1 MYTVSAASVL
11 VIYVATI
18 LENIIVVCG
27 AVHHSVEFCVLI
39 MSGKIKIKKNW
50 NQENWNKIN
59 LEIRKLKSEKLKSGK
74 LCFGNEKNT

>member
-1 MYTVSAASVL
+1 MYTVSAATVL

-39 MSGKIKIKKNW
+39 ASG
-50 NQENWNKIN
+50 
-59 LEIRKLKSEKLKSGK
+59 KLKSGK
-74 LCFGNEKNT
+74 LKTGKLKSENLKSENC

>member
-1 MYTVSAASVL
+1 MYTVSAATVL

-39 MSGKIKIKKNW
+39 MSGKI
-50 NQENWNKIN
+50 
-59 LEIRKLKSEKLKSGK
+59 EIRKLLKCSQNPKVPISCGVFLFQMKL
-74 LCFGNEKNT
+74 